1 MPGPN
6 VTNWLP
12 EPVMEKDDGRGLLPV
27 TVMANGRFAHIGL
40 LLLQT
45 KLTNRVVAPGVV
57 AVLHTPLL
65 TLFAAL

>member
-1 MPGPN
+1 
-6 VTNWLP
+6 
-12 EPVMEKDDGRGLLPV
+12 MEKDDGRGLLPV